1 MASDLHNKHKRH
13 RNVLYGAVSV
23 LLVLQVVSW
32 TFVSLQLIQLSNK
45 VDSEMENL
53 EDSFLEK
60 IGEYNLVYQA
70 EFDSISKK
78 LNEQEAEQAS
88 FKQEI
93 NLLQASQE
101 DFSGI
106 IEGSVAGVVSVLTN
120 RGLGTGFIVSKD
132 RVVTNYHVIEGASE
146 IDVVTSDRNKI
157 AGTLIGIS
165 QVRDLALVEVDLSGE
180 NYKELELADS
190 DSLLVGKQVIAI
202 GNPLG
207 LSFSVSEG
215 IISALERVGPN
226 GLAEYIQTDVPLN
239 PGNSGGPLINT
250 EGLVVGINNFKISE
264 TEGLGF
270 ALESDAVEEF
280 VSDINRQIEEANQ

>member
-13 RNVLYGAVSV
+13 RNVLYSAVSL
-23 LLVLQVVSW
+23 LLVLQIVSW

-45 VDSEMENL
+45 VDNEMESL

-60 IGEYNLVYQA
+60 IGEYNIVYQA
-70 EFDSISKK
+70 EFSSISER
-78 LNEQEAEQAS
+78 LGEQEAEQAS

-106 IEGSVAGVVSVLTN
+106 IEDSVAGVVSVLTD

-146 IDVVTSDRNKI
+146 IDVVTSDRNRI
-157 AGTLIGIS
+157 SGTLIGVS

-180 NYKELELADS
+180 NYNELKLADS

-250 EGLVVGINNFKISE
+250 EGLVVGINNFKIGE

-280 VSDINRQIEEANQ
+280 VSDIESQIEEANQ